1 MMNTSPNESDSFKIE
16 KDWHKQSKKLQEEF
30 SQLTNE
36 DLEFESGRE
45 EELLDRVA
53 SRLLKNREE
62 VIRIIKKIQE

>member
-16 KDWHKQSKKLQEEF
+16 KDWYKESKKLQEAF